1 MKWIKRL
8 LILLIIL
15 LIWVTAIV
23 AYCAY
28 DPDMTQ
34 RIADALYGKN
44 ASTIRTDYSDP
55 ELDKYMA
62 ELRENVTLPAE
73 ALDMGNTSLAPEHT
87 DKTISDADTPAKKDE
102 ADDNDPEKHTEYIAP
117 KPADIK
123 VPDSVSGKSGYEP
136 VKETASEIGDDEPKQ
151 ENPGFTG
158 DDLIFDPLYYPYYQM
173 LDDKG
178 KHLYRQ
184 IFANAENLNT
194 TFTPVEEINA
204 KQLKSVFS
212 AVYNDHPSLFW
223 LDTAYSCKC
232 RRNGEV
238 VEIGLQFNKT
248 AKDLDNAKQTFTENA
263 EEILSD
269 ARKLDNDYEK
279 EKFVHNA
286 LIDKI
291 TYAKNAPMSQSAYS
305 GLVNGKTVCAGYA
318 RAFQYLLQQLDI
330 PCYYCTG
337 YAGESHAW
345 NIVKLGDDYYNTDVT
360 WDDTEAGNYDYF
372 NKTDADYAST
382 HMRQELSVNLPPCNG
397 TAYRNLENAEPAA
410 PDIPESSVLH
420 SIQDYY
426 NNCRYQMVQ
435 KGRGSYQFSNIVEGS
450 DLLQE
455 IFAAYQAKNY
465 RQGYMDQTLT
475 DINAQICDMSLS
487 VEDLGQN
494 RYRITHDVN
503 VR

>member
-15 LIWVTAIV
+15 LIWVSAIV
-23 AYCAY
+23 VYCAF

-44 ASTIRTDYSDP
+44 SSADRTDYSDP

-73 ALDMGNTSLAPEHT
+73 ALDMGNISFAPENTSENEMAPSGSDGKNET
-87 DKTISDADTPAKKDE
+87 DGDRQ
-102 ADDNDPEKHTEYIAP
+102 EKSSEYIPP

-136 VKETASEIGDDEPKQ
+136 VKETASEIGDDEPKL
-151 ENPGFTG
+151 ENPGATG
-158 DDLIFDPLYYPYYQM
+158 DDLTFDPLYYPYYQM

-184 IFANAENLNT
+184 IFANAEDLNQ

-212 AVYNDHPSLFW
+212 AVYNDHPALFW

-248 AKDLDNAKQTFTENA
+248 AKDLDNAKQTFSENA
-263 EEILSD
+263 EKILSD

-305 GLVNGKTVCAGYA
+305 GLVGGKTVCAGYA

-345 NIVKLGDDYYNTDVT
+345 NIVKLGDDYYNADVT

-397 TAYRNLENAEPAA
+397 TAYRNLENPEPAA

-426 NNCRYQMVQ
+426 NDCRYRMVQ
-435 KGRGSYQFSNIVEGS
+435 KGRGSYQFSNVIEGA

-455 IFAAYQAKNY
+455 IFSAYQAKNY

-494 RYRITHDVN
+494 RYRITHDAN

>member
-15 LIWVTAIV
+15 LIWVSAIV
-23 AYCAY
+23 VYCAF

-44 ASTIRTDYSDP
+44 SSADRTDYSDP

-73 ALDMGNTSLAPEHT
+73 ALDMGNISFAPENTSENEMAPSGSDGKNET
-87 DKTISDADTPAKKDE
+87 DGDRQ
-102 ADDNDPEKHTEYIAP
+102 EKSSEYIPP

-136 VKETASEIGDDEPKQ
+136 VKETASEIGDDEPKL
-151 ENPGFTG
+151 ENPGATG
-158 DDLIFDPLYYPYYQM
+158 DDLTFDPLYYPYYQM

-184 IFANAENLNT
+184 IFANAEDLNQ

-212 AVYNDHPSLFW
+212 AVYNDHPALFW

-248 AKDLDNAKQTFTENA
+248 AKDLDNAKQTFSENA
-263 EEILSD
+263 EKILSD

-305 GLVNGKTVCAGYA
+305 GLVGGKTVCAGYA

-345 NIVKLGDDYYNTDVT
+345 NIVKLGDEYYNADVT

-397 TAYRNLENAEPAA
+397 TAYRNLENPEPAA

-426 NNCRYQMVQ
+426 NDCRYRMVQ
-435 KGRGSYQFSNIVEGS
+435 KGRGSYQFSNVIEGA

-455 IFAAYQAKNY
+455 IFSAYQAKNY

-494 RYRITHDVN
+494 RYRITHDAN

>member
-15 LIWVTAIV
+15 LIWVSAIV

-34 RIADALYGKN
+34 RIADVLYGKKP
-44 ASTIRTDYSDP
+44 AAAQTDYSDP
-55 ELDKYMA
+55 ELDKLLS
-62 ELRENVTLPAE
+62 ELKENVTLPAE
-73 ALDMGNTSLAPEHT
+73 ALDMGNISIAPESAPE
-87 DKTISDADTPAKKDE
+87 DKPAFPDPAEMNEPDE
-102 ADDNDPEKHTEYIAP
+102 DKQEKNAEYVAP

-136 VKETASEIGDDEPKQ
+136 VKETASEIGDNEPKQ
-151 ENPGFTG
+151 ENPGATG
-158 DDLIFDPLYYPYYQM
+158 DDLTFDPLYYPYYQM

-178 KHLYRQ
+178 QHLYRQ
-184 IFANAENLNT
+184 IFANADSLNQ
-194 TFTPVEEINA
+194 TFTPVEAINA

-238 VEIGLQFNKT
+238 AEIVLQFNKT
-248 AKDLDNAKQTFTENA
+248 AKDLDNAKQTFMENA
-263 EEILSD
+263 EKILSD

-291 TYAKNAPMSQSAYS
+291 AYAKNAPMSQSAYS
-305 GLVNGKTVCAGYA
+305 GLVGGKTVCAGYA
-318 RAFQYLLQQLDI
+318 RAFQYLLQQLEI

-345 NIVKLGDDYYNTDVT
+345 NIVKLGDDYYNADVT

-397 TAYRNLENAEPAA
+397 TAYRNLEINESAA
-410 PDIPESSVLH
+410 PVIPESSVLH

-426 NNCRYQMVQ
+426 NDCHYHMVQ
-435 KGRGSYQFSNIVEGS
+435 KGRGSYQFSNVIEGA

-494 RYRITHDVN
+494 RYRITHNVN

>member
-15 LIWVTAIV
+15 LIWVSAIV

-34 RIADALYGKN
+34 RIADVLYGKKP
-44 ASTIRTDYSDP
+44 AAAQTDYSDP
-55 ELDKYMA
+55 ELDKLLS
-62 ELRENVTLPAE
+62 ELKENVTLPAE
-73 ALDMGNTSLAPEHT
+73 ALDMGNISIAPESAPE
-87 DKTISDADTPAKKDE
+87 DKPALPDPAEMNEPDE
-102 ADDNDPEKHTEYIAP
+102 DKQEKNAEYVAP

-136 VKETASEIGDDEPKQ
+136 VKETASEIGDNEPKQ
-151 ENPGFTG
+151 ENPGATG
-158 DDLIFDPLYYPYYQM
+158 DDLTFDPLYYPYYQM

-178 KHLYRQ
+178 QHLYRQ
-184 IFANAENLNT
+184 IFANADSLNQ
-194 TFTPVEEINA
+194 TFPPVEAINA

-238 VEIGLQFNKT
+238 AEIVLQFNKT
-248 AKDLDNAKQTFTENA
+248 TKDLDNAKQTFMENA
-263 EEILSD
+263 EKILSD

-291 TYAKNAPMSQSAYS
+291 AYAKNAPMSQSAYS
-305 GLVNGKTVCAGYA
+305 GLVGGKTVCAGYA
-318 RAFQYLLQQLDI
+318 RAFQYLLQQLEI

-345 NIVKLGDDYYNTDVT
+345 NIVKLGDDYYNADVT

-397 TAYRNLENAEPAA
+397 TAYRNLEINESAA

-426 NNCRYQMVQ
+426 NDCRYHMVQ
-435 KGRGSYQFSNIVEGS
+435 KGRGSYQFSNVIEGA

-494 RYRITHDVN
+494 RYRITHNVN

>member
-15 LIWVTAIV
+15 LIWVSAIV

-34 RIADALYGKN
+34 RIADVLYGKKP
-44 ASTIRTDYSDP
+44 STAQTDYSDP
-55 ELDKYMA
+55 ELDKLLS

-73 ALDMGNTSLAPEHT
+73 VLDMGNVSIAPENT
-87 DKTISDADTPAKKDE
+87 AEKE
-102 ADDNDPEKHTEYIAP
+102 AVPSNLTGEKEPDSNSQEKNAGYVPP

-123 VPDSVSGKSGYEP
+123 VPNSVSGKSGYEP
-136 VKETASEIGDDEPKQ
+136 VKETASEIGDNEPKI
-151 ENPGFTG
+151 ENPGATG
-158 DDLIFDPLYYPYYQM
+158 DDLTFDPLYYPYYQM

-184 IFANAENLNT
+184 IFANADSLNQ

-238 VEIGLQFNKT
+238 AEISLAFNKT
-248 AKDLDNAKQTFTENA
+248 AKDLDNAKQTFAENA
-263 EEILSD
+263 EKILSD

-345 NIVKLGDDYYNTDVT
+345 NIVKLGDDYYNADVT

-372 NKTDADYAST
+372 NKTDEDYAST

-397 TAYRNLENAEPAA
+397 TAYRNLEINEAAA
-410 PDIPESSVLH
+410 PDVPESSVLH

-426 NNCRYQMVQ
+426 NDCRYQMVQ
-435 KGRGSYQFSNIVEGS
+435 KGRGSYQFSNVIEGA

-494 RYRITHDVN
+494 RYRIKHSVDV
-503 VR
+503 R